1 MLISDFILLAHR
13 FQNLLVLDCCDKSDL
28 TINFPAGWGVQLGK
42 RWDQYVFAWRIY
54 RIVLKSTYFQWFL
67 WKWLRL
73 QIQFPYRK
81 CLQFDSFFHN
91 ISKQDNTID
100 WKMSKTRKQF
110 KKIQNSDWINST
122 NHEMKQVQHLKT
134 IISKIWLTKF
144 HTAWMIVYSQWD
156 WCECRLPTP
165 MWF

>member
-1 MLISDFILLAHR
+1 MGGPAREEVRSVCLCMANISDCFEIYLFSMIFMKMIEVA
-13 FQNLLVLDCCDKSDL
+13 N
-28 TINFPAGWGVQLGK
+28 TI
-42 RWDQYVFAWRIY
+42 
-54 RIVLKSTYFQWFL
+54 S
-67 WKWLRL
+67 
-73 QIQFPYRK
+73 
-81 CLQFDSFFHN
+81 
-91 ISKQDNTID
+91 ISKMPAVWLTFSQYF
-100 WKMSKTRKQF
+100 KTRQYYRLENVENKET
-110 KKIQNSDWINST
+110 IQENANLDWINST